1 MTYRD
6 DNFYIRQVL
15 QGNSAAYANL
25 VERHKDIVFSVI
37 KKIIHDRLEAE
48 ELAQDVFISAYKSL
62 SQFEGK
68 SKFSTWLYRIAYN
81 AAISKTR
88 KPKKIFV
95 SIDDPFIE
103 TQFISQVSEQSENH
117 DLEKQI
123 DTLYKIMEKLP
134 PEENLL
140 LDLFYKKDLR
150 VWRRST
156 K

>member
-1 MTYRD
+1 M
-6 DNFYIRQVL
+6 L

-88 KPKKIFV
+88 KPKIFV
-95 SIDDPFIE
+95 SIDDP
-103 TQFISQVSEQSENH
+103 
-117 DLEKQI
+117 LLK
-123 DTLYKIMEKLP
+123 P
-134 PEENLL
+134 NLSV
-140 LDLFYKKDLR
+140 K
-150 VWRRST
+150 
-156 K
+156 